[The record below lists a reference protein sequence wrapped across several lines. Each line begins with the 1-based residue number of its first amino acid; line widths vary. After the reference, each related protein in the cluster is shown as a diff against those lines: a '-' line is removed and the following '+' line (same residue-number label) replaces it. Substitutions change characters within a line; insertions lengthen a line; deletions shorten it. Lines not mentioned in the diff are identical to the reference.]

1 MYIFLLYRTGRSKTG
16 SGASTYQLPDHIN
29 ESTALRTGENIKE
42 HVMNCYRKAL
52 QANNSASLPRA
63 TFNTVIAT
71 ALDEAKKMVEN
82 AVSEKCAEKNAVSEK
97 CAKKHDETAV
107 QEVPKV

>member
-1 MYIFLLYRTGRSKTG
+1 MG
-16 SGASTYQLPDHIN
+16 SGASTFQLPDHID
-29 ESTALRTGENIKE
+29 ESTAVRTGENIKE

-82 AVSEKCAEKNAVSEK
+82 AVSEKCAEQKSKNMVGNAVSEK
-97 CAKKHDETAV
+97 CAEKRDETAV